1 MHLPPRTIL
10 TLGILVSALAAQAGT
25 VAVTDSKAKPAPA
38 IESNPFCFFNE
49 QLCFDVQERARVEI
63 RDNNYDFFNGHN
75 DKTDD
80 TWLLNRFRLGV
91 LWKPTPW
98 LRFYAQGQD
107 SREFESKRPN
117 IPGALGAEGDDN
129 FDLRQAYVELGS
141 PGFPLS
147 LRAGR
152 QLLAYGE
159 ERLIGVSD
167 WNNFARSFDAVKL
180 SYKQPGW
187 QLDAFASSVVV
198 IRRDSFDQSDLFNG
212 NEVDREQVFSGLYF
226 THETPFGGLDL
237 YALWL
242 SQANGTVSNVESG
255 LPTVEPK
262 GSKPGAQHS
271 SFGTY
276 GGRIYGD
283 PQKLHGFEFG
293 VEGAYQNGEVRDLAL
308 NAFATHI
315 GLGYN
320 FDTLLKPRLWVE
332 YNYASGDN
340 HAGDNST
347 ETFQNL
353 FPTNH
358 KFYGYMDLFSWQ
370 NLHNPEISLRVSPLK
385 NVTAELD
392 YHGFLARLDRRLLV
406 PLERP
411 HHRSPAEPER
421 EQLRRHRARFRP
433 ELERQPPAQS
443 PDGLLPLLRRRLSRR
458 HRPLRQ
464 RELWL
469 LHGDGES
476 LSRHDAGA
484 TWSAQSLVRSDAPLC
499 RRPRLP
505 SDQQQPL
512 TGNIERHAGEA
523 REHAAAEETGFTR
536 KNRTRMEA
544 HSDPSQTLAAKLHFR
559 ADTGRAAG
567 RDADRRLPELR
578 VAAG

>member
-1 MHLPPRTIL
+1 MAFRYCQSPVNIRHATIL
-10 TLGILVSALAAQAGT
+10 SVGILVSSLAVRAGSLEL
-25 VAVTDSKAKPAPA
+25 TDTKAKPLPA
-38 IESNPFCFFNE
+38 VESNPFCFFHE
-49 QLCFDVQERARVEI
+49 QLCFDVQERARMEI
-63 RDNNYDFFNGHN
+63 RDNTFDFFNGHN
-75 DKTDD
+75 DAADD
-80 TWLLNRFRLGV
+80 TWLHQRFRLGV

-98 LRFYAQGQD
+98 LRFYVQGQD

-117 IPGALGAEGDDN
+117 IPGAMGAEGDDN
-129 FDLRQAYVELGS
+129 FDLRQAYVELGA

-152 QLLAYGE
+152 QQLAYGE

-167 WNNFARSFDAVKL
+167 WNNFARTFDAVKL

-226 THETPFGGLDL
+226 THEAPFGGVDL

-242 SQANGTVSNVESG
+242 SEANGTVSNVESG

-262 GSKPGAQHS
+262 GPKGPAQHS

-283 PQKLHGFEFG
+283 PQKLHGFEFA

-320 FDTLLKPRLWVE
+320 FDTLFKPRLWAE
-332 YNYASGDN
+332 YNYASGDTN
-340 HAGDNST
+340 ATDGST

-370 NLHNPEISLRVSPLK
+370 NMHNPEISLRVAPMK
-385 NVTAELD
+385 NVTAQLDFHGFWLASTDDSWYRSNGLATVRPISPSASNFVGTELD
-392 YHGFLARLDRRLLV
+392 FVVNWNVNRRLNL
-406 PLERP
+406 
-411 HHRSPAEPER
+411 
-421 EQLRRHRARFRP
+421 QLGYCHFFA
-433 ELERQPPAQS
+433 
-443 PDGLLPLLRRRLSRR
+443 
-458 HRPLRQ
+458 
-464 RELWL
+464 
-469 LHGDGES
+469 GDY
-476 LSRHDAGA
+476 L
-484 TWSAQSLVRSDAPLC
+484 
-499 RRPRLP
+499 
-505 SDQQQPL
+505 
-512 TGNIERHAGEA
+512 
-523 REHAAAEETGFTR
+523 
-536 KNRTRMEA
+536 
-544 HSDPSQTLAAKLHFR
+544 
-559 ADTGRAAG
+559 ADTGASDSANFG
-567 RDADRRLPELR
+567 YLMATLNL
-578 VAAG
+578 